1 MQGMLQC
8 IGCSRGR
15 FANDTGSSECHACPA
30 GRFSS
35 SSAQSACEACAP
47 GKYML
52 STQSSECLHCEPG
65 KFSNETASEVCQ
77 LCPFGTYSPQ
87 NATACQDCPAGTEAV
102 DFEGSDRCVPCKAGF
117 YNSVAGKSCV
127 RCPPRAVTNTTGLTS
142 CEDCGLIWLWPMT
155 SDAERTH
162 CVTEGAAFL
171 GCICII
177 FGCTFFFILLPYVL
191 RYHAEIEDIT
201 LDRTDG
207 KCRVIIRTHGR
218 HWLPHRSVQR
228 FLKDSMLRFRANSS
242 AGTFVLGGTLNAS
255 STGRPVPAV
264 FFNTD
269 HPFLDAPSSKN
280 EEGWIMTEAAA
291 LEAEASALYFWA
303 KPMERTESKQKIAGH
318 LIQPV
323 TSHHLILLGQDGLPT
338 SRSIETSKG
347 VLRIP
352 FPLTLFML
360 SVPGT
365 FVSIGLL
372 MVLSAL
378 LALLPFLALISSPEG
393 AKWVYFLSSMIAVLL
408 ATGFHLF
415 VASLR
420 PITPTQRTL
429 RRHMRNIARLNPQPE
444 LTRRKKGPE
453 RAVRAGHVEDLVTT
467 FQESIR
473 HRDMYYVATN
483 IIKPVTKA
491 HRLSYAE
498 CVGPQTVSWFVSHYW
513 GTSFSHFAASIQ
525 KHSEAVVQPFNS
537 AQDVS
542 YWICSFSNNQWQLE
556 EELGSGWEQS
566 SFFMALASKD
576 CVGTA
581 MVLDDEALP
590 LTRAWCL
597 FEVLQTMIIRRENFK
612 GLSLCTTTGVLQKGK
627 SGVDLPM
634 RIAERLAK
642 LRLEDATASV
652 QKDKEMILKLVSEM
666 PGGFE
671 AMNGYLRR
679 NIAEALRTMQEIFTS
694 KLENLLKMLDI
705 AELEQHED
713 SNKDGGDI
721 ILDLDAG
728 GDDDI
733 LAETVHV

>member
-1 MQGMLQC
+1 
-8 IGCSRGR
+8 
-15 FANDTGSSECHACPA
+15 
-30 GRFSS
+30 
-35 SSAQSACEACAP
+35 
-47 GKYML
+47 
-52 STQSSECLHCEPG
+52 
-65 KFSNETASEVCQ
+65 
-77 LCPFGTYSPQ
+77 
-87 NATACQDCPAGTEAV
+87 
-102 DFEGSDRCVPCKAGF
+102 
-117 YNSVAGKSCV
+117 
-127 RCPPRAVTNTTGLTS
+127 
-142 CEDCGLIWLWPMT
+142 
-155 SDAERTH
+155 
-162 CVTEGAAFL
+162 
-171 GCICII
+171 
-177 FGCTFFFILLPYVL
+177 
-191 RYHAEIEDIT
+191 
-201 LDRTDG
+201 
-207 KCRVIIRTHGR
+207 
-218 HWLPHRSVQR
+218 
-228 FLKDSMLRFRANSS
+228 
-242 AGTFVLGGTLNAS
+242 
-255 STGRPVPAV
+255 
-264 FFNTD
+264 
-269 HPFLDAPSSKN
+269 
-280 EEGWIMTEAAA
+280 MTEAAA

-378 LALLPFLALISSPEG
+378 LALLPLLALISSPEG

-634 RIAERLAK
+634 RIAKRLAK